1 MIHELELL
9 KSKKKIINFD
19 KYMKQLLVGMQTG
32 VAILKKKIY
41 QLSISIKHALITQQS
56 HL

>member
-32 VAILKKKIY
+32 VAILKKKI
-41 QLSISIKHALITQQS
+41 LSIKHQ
-56 HL
+56 H